1 MPDRDGDPAG
11 VVKKS
16 NGTMVNKTR
25 TFNVLN
31 APTWRVYGD
40 GYLTE

>member
-25 TFNVLN
+25 AFAILNV
-31 APTWRVYGD
+31 PTWRVHGID
-40 GYLTE
+40 YLTE